1 MASSLNENKPWQ
13 SQSDVHPERED
24 GSGHTSGE
32 AALKKPALFLDRDG
46 VINIEKNYL
55 HKKEDFEF
63 IDGIFELCRYYQDKG
78 YILVVVTNQ
87 SGIAR
92 GYYSEM
98 DFANLTFWM
107 INAFS
112 EQGVEISQ
120 VYHCPHHPDIS
131 GECECRKPYPGMLLK
146 AAGELNIDLEKSV
159 LIGDSE
165 RDIEA
170 AYRAGLKETYLFSEG
185 EKETSATQNIHS
197 LLTLIK
203 K

>member
-1 MASSLNENKPWQ
+1 MELSLNE
-13 SQSDVHPERED
+13 
-24 GSGHTSGE
+24 
-32 AALKKPALFLDRDG
+32 KKPALFLDRDG

-63 IDGIFELCRYYQDKG
+63 IDGIFDLCHFYQEKG
-78 YILVVVTNQ
+78 YLIVVVTNQ

-92 GYYSEM
+92 GYYSEV
-98 DFANLTFWM
+98 DFANLTLWM
-107 INAFS
+107 IDAFAS
-112 EQGVEISQ
+112 KGIKITQ

-131 GECECRKPYPGMLLK
+131 GECECRKPHPGMLLK
-146 AAGELNIDLEKSV
+146 AAEELNIDLEDSV

-170 AYRAGLKETYLFSEG
+170 AHRAGLKETDLFSEE
-185 EKETSATQNIHS
+185 EKETNATQNIHS